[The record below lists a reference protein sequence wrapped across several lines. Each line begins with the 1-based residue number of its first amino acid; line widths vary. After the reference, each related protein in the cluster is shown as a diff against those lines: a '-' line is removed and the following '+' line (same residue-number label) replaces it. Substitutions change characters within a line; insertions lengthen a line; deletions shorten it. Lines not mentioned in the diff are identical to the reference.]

1 MPDATLSHLLL
12 CCRVRTFGVEHAVEG
27 DLVLIKEA
35 GQQGVPGAE
44 EIPGA
49 AEALGE
55 AAAAIPL
62 ATDGDEAAEA
72 AELAAAS
79 PGGISSSR
87 QRLAAV
93 HVVTRAEARAG
104 RWHMRDVVLPVPG
117 RLVSYPAHATRRVYA
132 EAAARDGITLP
143 GRGLDEEREGG
154 RGPAAVARAPPDT
167 AVLVNGAPVTGERIP
182 PTGIADVVA
191 DDAAATTVPL
201 GSASH
206 PADGAVPKAIVE
218 EFNFSS
224 LTGDYRHV
232 VLRPEGFEFKLMR
245 YRQVIAEGGGGGG
258 SLGCARLQRPLPATG
273 HTKVDSGEPPSL
285 QRGEYPDI
293 PRP

>member
-1 MPDATLSHLLL
+1 MSHLLL

-27 DLVLIKEA
+27 DLVLIRGA
-35 GQQGVPGAE
+35 DQQGVPGVE
-44 EIPGA
+44 ESPGA

-143 GRGLDEEREGG
+143 GLGGLDEEGEGS
-154 RGPAAVARAPPDT
+154 RGLAADAGAPPGT
-167 AVLVNGAPVTGERIP
+167 AALVEGSPVTGERIP

-191 DDAAATTVPL
+191 DDVAATTAPL

-232 VLRPEGFEFKLMR
+232 VLRPGGFEFKLMR
-245 YRQVIAEGGGGGG
+245 YRQVIAEGGGGG
-258 SLGCARLQRPLPATG
+258 SLQCRPPGNSSQVTTPPPATG
-273 HTKVDSGEPPSL
+273 DSGNPPSL
-285 QRGEYPDI
+285 PAAGRCSQAKNPS
-293 PRP
+293 